1 MYFNRKFQIRICKFW
16 ISEFGIQTWGMSIYN
31 PKNHGH
37 YQILR
42 EMLIEAREKKLW
54 FQKDLAEKIGKN
66 QAFISKFE
74 AGERRLDLVEVLN
87 LVEILEIDETYF
99 LADFRARVMAF
110 NELTQTALL
119 QQVAAR
125 EVLQAKAQQEIER
138 IMRENNLTYADLQKP
153 ASKPRKSKSAK

>member
-1 MYFNRKFQIRICKFW
+1 
-16 ISEFGIQTWGMSIYN
+16 MSIYN
-31 PKNHGH
+31 PKNPSH

-42 EMLIEAREKKLW
+42 EMLIEAREKKPW

-87 LVEILEIDETYF
+87 LVEILELDEANF
-99 LADFRARVMAF
+99 LAEFRARVMAF

-125 EVLQAKAQQEIER
+125 EVMQAKAQEKIER

-153 ASKPRKSKSAK
+153 TSKPRKSKTEK

>member
-1 MYFNRKFQIRICKFW
+1 MYFNHKFQIRICKFW
-16 ISEFGIQTWGMSIYN
+16 ISEFGIQTWEMSIYN
-31 PKNHGH
+31 PKNPGH

-42 EMLIEAREKKLW
+42 EMLSEAREKKLW

-87 LVEILEIDETYF
+87 LIEILEIDETKF

-125 EVLQAKAQQEIER
+125 EVMQAKAQQEIER
-138 IMRENNLTYADLQKP
+138 IMLENNLTYADLQRPVAKP
-153 ASKPRKSKSAK
+153 KKSRTPK